1 MDVARVQ
8 RPSLA
13 AAAPRAQLNFEVG
26 FKTDGIAALEAK
38 RVVAIARDRRLTQ
51 EAEQQL
57 AQALL
62 RLRQLRTGPLAV
74 VELLAED
81 ALELSPPMR
90 VERSTG
96 LLQLLSNAETH
107 VATVVQGI
115 GSTAESYRA
124 FVLGVVQGNVRFSL
138 HEEPASAISWASHR
152 AGASRSEVAEL
163 LGLAQSLAARP

>member
-57 AQALL
+57 RKAL
-62 RLRQLRTGPLAV
+62 
-74 VELLAED
+74 
-81 ALELSPPMR
+81 S
-90 VERSTG
+90 
-96 LLQLLSNAETH
+96 
-107 VATVVQGI
+107 
-115 GSTAESYRA
+115 
-124 FVLGVVQGNVRFSL
+124 
-138 HEEPASAISWASHR
+138 
-152 AGASRSEVAEL
+152 
-163 LGLAQSLAARP
+163 